1 MSRQLEDR
9 LESFARNV
17 RDFCQKVK
25 HDVINFEYIRQLI
38 RASASVAANYI
49 EASDD
54 IGKADE
60 RMKIK
65 IARRE
70 SKESAMFLRLIL
82 TFGNKEL
89 ESERCKLLAE
99 AAEVRKILSAILI
112 KLEKC

>member
-1 MSRQLEDR
+1 MSQQLEER
-9 LESFARNV
+9 FESFASDV

-25 HDVINFEYIRQLI
+25 RDVINLEYTRQLI
-38 RASASVAANYI
+38 RASASIAANYI

-60 RMKIK
+60 KMKIK

-70 SKESAMFLRLIL
+70 SKESAVFLRLIL
-82 TFGNKEL
+82 TYGNKEL
-89 ESERCKLLAE
+89 ESEQSKLLAE
-99 AAEVRKILSAILI
+99 ALEVRKILSAILI